1 MKWERN
7 CRNCANLV
15 IAPRGYRVCFELV
28 KGQMVEVGRGEH
40 CCEKWERTLKV
51 VRAG

>member
-15 IAPRGYRVCFELV
+15 IAPL
-28 KGQMVEVGRGEH
+28 VEVGRGEH
-40 CCEKWERTLKV
+40 CCEKWERVLKV